1 MDELLVRAEAA
12 RSLGPAKTRLMTQS
26 VPQTQKVADPYST
39 TYYMYVLLTD
49 SWRLYVMLCRYYYQ

>member
-12 RSLGPAKTRLMTQS
+12 RSLGPAKARLMTQS

-39 TYYMYVLLTD
+39 TYYMYVLLYRFMET
-49 SWRLYVMLCRYYYQ
+49 VCNAM